1 MIVLDA
7 SALVK
12 LVLTEE
18 NSDKVRTVYK
28 KELSSKERIIIPNL
42 ALPES
47 LNAIWKYYILRKEL
61 TIKKFISTVNDLIS
75 IFDGLEKA
83 SDREIVKHAVV
94 LAKDNKI
101 TIYDAFYAA
110 TSIVYNIP
118 LLTFDKNL
126 LKKASK
132 IGIKTI

>member
-28 KELSSKERIIIPNL
+28 KELSSKERIIVPNL

-61 TIKKFISTVNDLIS
+61 TIKEFISTVNDLIS

-94 LAKDNKI
+94 LAKNNKI

-110 TSIVYNIP
+110 TSIIYNIP